1 LPRIRLQLAAF
12 PLLAIL
18 AVAQSGSHSSFPA
31 MDEAQ
36 APPALVR
43 SVRILPGKDGPAVE
57 IITTRPLTPEITT
70 LDDPDRVVIDLP
82 KTYIPSRQR
91 FLPPDKHVIEK
102 VRIDQFR
109 KDPPVV
115 RMVLDLAKPENHT
128 WDAAGNRLMIR
139 LSPKQEENT
148 PELGGTPVVAKGV
161 APALVSGSTGTTGTL
176 LPAGGIAS
184 GSAVSAGAATAVLRL
199 AHGGEVRICPGTTIS
214 LTASRNG
221 RDVMLAMNTGA
232 LETHYHL
239 DASADSIL
247 TPDFRILLMGPGE
260 FDYAIS
266 ADSRGNTCVRTLP
279 GNTAS
284 VAISE
289 LMGNGIYHVKPSE
302 EVVFRGG
309 QLKRIDSRIP
319 EDCGC
324 PAPSVPVLRTSA
336 VPLPPASGSDH
347 PTAASPEPPAA
358 QTVAELEPPQMPAR
372 PGTSSPGPETASLP
386 ASKRDDVHVQVDAPF
401 VFRASD
407 AQPPPS
413 PTLVAE
419 HLPLADSRDP
429 QPLPLAALPPESSQD
444 SSKPAHHGFFG
455 KVRNMLAAI
464 FR

>member
-1 LPRIRLQLAAF
+1 
-12 PLLAIL
+12 
-18 AVAQSGSHSSFPA
+18 
-31 MDEAQ
+31 
-36 APPALVR
+36 
-43 SVRILPGKDGPAVE
+43 
-57 IITTRPLTPEITT
+57 
-70 LDDPDRVVIDLP
+70 
-82 KTYIPSRQR
+82 
-91 FLPPDKHVIEK
+91 
-102 VRIDQFR
+102 
-109 KDPPVV
+109 
-115 RMVLDLAKPENHT
+115 
-128 WDAAGNRLMIR
+128 
-139 LSPKQEENT
+139 
-148 PELGGTPVVAKGV
+148 
-161 APALVSGSTGTTGTL
+161 
-176 LPAGGIAS
+176 
-184 GSAVSAGAATAVLRL
+184 
-199 AHGGEVRICPGTTIS
+199 
-214 LTASRNG
+214 
-221 RDVMLAMNTGA
+221 
-232 LETHYHL
+232 
-239 DASADSIL
+239 
-247 TPDFRILLMGPGE
+247 
-260 FDYAIS
+260 
-266 ADSRGNTCVRTLP
+266 
-279 GNTAS
+279 
-284 VAISE
+284 
-289 LMGNGIYHVKPSE
+289 VKPSE

-429 QPLPLAALPPESSQD
+429 QPLPLAALPPESSKD

>member
-1 LPRIRLQLAAF
+1 
-12 PLLAIL
+12 
-18 AVAQSGSHSSFPA
+18 

-57 IITTRPLTPEITT
+57 VITTRPLTPRITT
-70 LDDPDRVVIDLP
+70 LDDPDRIVIDLP
-82 KTYIPSRQR
+82 KTYIPARQR
-91 FLPPDKHVIEK
+91 FALPDKHVIER

-115 RMVLDLAKPENHT
+115 RVVLDLAKPENHT

-139 LSPKQEENT
+139 LSPKEENT
-148 PELGGTPVVAKGV
+148 PDLSGVPVVAQGV

-184 GSAVSAGAATAVLRL
+184 GSAVSAGADTAILRL
-199 AHGGEVRICPGTTIS
+199 AHGGEMRICPGTTIS

-221 RDVMLAMNTGA
+221 RDLMLAMNTGA

-239 DASADSIL
+239 GASADSIL
-247 TPDFRILLMGPGE
+247 TPDFRILLSGPGE

-284 VAISE
+284 VAVSE
-289 LMGNGIYHVKPSE
+289 LMGDGTYHVKPSE

-309 QLKRIDSRIP
+309 RLGRLDSRIP

-324 PAPSVPVLRTSA
+324 PPASIPVLRTSA
-336 VPLPPASGSDH
+336 APRPPASGSNPPPAVPPG
-347 PTAASPEPPAA
+347 PTATR
-358 QTVAELEPPQMPAR
+358 TVAELEPPQMPAR
-372 PGTSSPGPETASLP
+372 LGTPSPGPETASLP

-401 VFRASD
+401 VFRAAD
-407 AQPPPS
+407 ADAPPS

-419 HLPLADSRDP
+419 HLPLSDARDP
-429 QPLPLAALPPESSQD
+429 ETLSVAPLPPEGGENSA
-444 SSKPAHHGFFG
+444 KPVHHGFFG
-455 KVRNMLAAI
+455 KIRSVFAAI
-464 FR
+464 FK